1 MTYYVVAKKYVPV
14 DGGTMVA
21 DKRVETGLTYEEAV
35 ALLKTWKF
43 KNSNYWG
50 DVQMTKESV

>member
-21 DKRVETGLTYEEAV
+21 DKRVEIGLSYDEAH
-35 ALLKTWKF
+35 ALF
-43 KNSNYWG
+43 KQWRFRSSQYWSV
-50 DVQMTKESV
+50 VQMTKEAE

>member
-21 DKRVETGLTYEEAV
+21 DKMVEIGLSYDEAI
-35 ALLKTWKF
+35 ALVNQLKF
-43 KNSNYWG
+43 KNSNYWA
-50 DVQMTKESV
+50 DVQMKSEDF